1 MLVTHFMRY
10 LRVFCFLLT
19 VLLLAGCD
27 AEGSSSNSNPPSTSA
42 PRLAVLSPA
51 LADTLHA
58 LGHAELIVGRQRF
71 DRFTDPKIPVVGDLT
86 GLDYE
91 RLIVVQPTHI
101 VAQESANGL
110 PARLI
115 QLAEQRGWIIEVIP
129 LLSLENTIASIRT
142 LDQIAGGDG
151 HAADALE
158 ERFRVA
164 LDRRK
169 NLGRTALVAS
179 SSPLALIGPG
189 AFHWE
194 IVEQLGGTPI
204 PQDGPAYFTTDA
216 ESLLD
221 LNPQTII
228 AFAPGIAP
236 DAPRADYLGVAADLN
251 IDAIRQNRVIL
262 ISDPKCMLPS
272 TAMLPV
278 IETILSEAERLGPP
292 GDS

>member
-1 MLVTHFMRY
+1 MTHFLRY
-10 LRVFCFLLT
+10 LSLFCFLPV

-27 AEGSSSNSNPPSTSA
+27 PEGSSPGSSTTRGSQ
-42 PRLAVLSPA
+42 PRLVVLSPA

-71 DRFTDPKIPVVGDLT
+71 DRFTDPTIPVVGDLT

-91 RLIVVQPTHI
+91 RLMVVHPTHI
-101 VAQESANGL
+101 VAQESAAGL
-110 PARLI
+110 PVRLL
-115 QLAEQRGWIIEVIP
+115 QLAEKKGWTIEEIP
-129 LLSLENTIASIRT
+129 LLSLDDAIASIRT

-151 HAADALE
+151 HTADALE
-158 ERFRVA
+158 EQFSTA
-164 LDRRK
+164 LARRAD
-169 NLGRTALVAS
+169 LGRTALVAS

-194 IVEQLGGTPI
+194 IVEKLGGTPV

-216 ESLLD
+216 ESLLH

-228 AFAPGIAP
+228 AFAPGLSP
-236 DAPRADYLGVAADLN
+236 DAPMADYLGIAANLN
-251 IDAIRQNRVIL
+251 LDAIRQNRVIL

-272 TAMLPV
+272 TALLPL
-278 IETILSEAERLGPP
+278 IETILRETERLGPP
-292 GDS
+292 GGS